1 MNRFRTCPIL
11 SKNWPCFKCMHDSF
25 LSNDGLA
32 KKIIYSL
39 LIIKTLKA
47 NFIGVIPNFL
57 FWGIQVTIH
66 MKNEDEGFFVA
77 ESAKHWVCYRVGWFF
92 LVPIKLHFGLWYWSC
107 SFAFRICYINK
118 TIKFL
123 LVVIVIDS
131 TIFTKRY
138 FDCTI
143 FWVTNYLCIM
153 PTSMTYE

>member
-1 MNRFRTCPIL
+1 M
-11 SKNWPCFKCMHDSF
+11 
-25 LSNDGLA
+25 
-32 KKIIYSL
+32 
-39 LIIKTLKA
+39 IIKTLKA

-77 ESAKHWVCYRVGWFF
+77 ESAKNWVCYRVGWFF

-118 TIKFL
+118 SIKFL

-138 FDCTI
+138 FNCII
-143 FWVTNYLCIM
+143 FWVTYNASFLFMLVWMKWYNKKYFDRIYRASSNSSTVMNSKNIFFKWLR
-153 PTSMTYE
+153 